1 MICVTKLAIL
11 ALYRRMFS
19 PRRFS
24 PFDITIVALIVLII
38 LFYGSTSFVKIFECT
53 PRAKIFNK
61 AVPGSCVDTSALL
74 NTSGGFNTFTDF
86 LILFLP
92 VRAVWDMNMTKQKK
106 IIVVLVFTFGLW

>member
-11 ALYRRMFS
+11 ALYRRVFS

-24 PFDITIVALIVLII
+24 PFDITIVVLIVII
-38 LFYGSTSFVKIFECT
+38 VLFYGSTSFVKIFECN
-53 PRAKIFNK
+53 PRSRIFDK
-61 AVPGSCVDTSALL
+61 SIPGTCVDTSTLL
-74 NTSGGFNTFTDF
+74 NTSGCFNTLTDF

-92 VRAVWDMNMTKQKK
+92 VKAVWDLNMSKQKK